1 MAAPNLGQGIDRGN
15 YRRRNGITP
24 PAVQGKA
31 AGAVA
36 QTVFFG
42 TATGPVT
49 HATTGALT
57 GQGSA
62 VVGSAARVGGAV
74 THSTTGALTGPG
86 STATGS
92 AARTRQFATSGTLT
106 GPGSALAGSARHNIP
121 HPATGTLTG
130 PGSSLAGSA
139 ARTRAFATSGALAGQ
154 GAALA
159 GVAARTRAHP
169 TTGVLSGSEAALSGA
184 AARGIPAVS
193 HATTGGLVGAAA
205 VLEGAAARE
214 APQPV
219 LPAGGGGSGP
229 WSKKALR
236 ERDRKLEDERQ
247 ERQSLR
253 ELVARAIEPVK
264 AAEPATVQ
272 VVTTAKGGVS
282 LLPSTGPVVALPE
295 VPQFDAAAVA
305 REVQRALQEA
315 GIAVQR
321 VRQAQARQ
329 AAAEALEAMRRENE
343 RRLRKR
349 RRDEEILLLM

>member
-36 QTVFFG
+36 ETVFFG
-42 TATGPVT
+42 TATASVTHATTGVLVADIGSIVGSAARAGGAVT

-57 GQGSA
+57 GQGSTVA
-62 VVGSAARVGGAV
+62 GTS
-74 THSTTGALTGPG
+74 
-86 STATGS
+86 
-92 AARTRQFATSGTLT
+92 ARTRQFATSGALT
-106 GPGSALAGSARHNIP
+106 GQGSTLAGSARHNIP

-139 ARTRAFATSGALAGQ
+139 ARLRALATS
-154 GAALA
+154 
-159 GVAARTRAHP
+159 
-169 TTGVLSGSEAALSGA
+169 
-184 AARGIPAVS
+184 
-193 HATTGGLVGAAA
+193 GGLVGPGTTLAGSAARVGAA
-205 VLEGAAARE
+205 VTHAATGGLEGPGALIAGE
-214 APQPV
+214 ASRTSPQPV

-229 WSKKALR
+229 WSKKELR
-236 ERDRKLEDERQ
+236 KRDSKLEQERQ
-247 ERQSLR
+247 EREKLR
-253 ELVARAIEPVK
+253 QLVAQAIEPVK
-264 AAEPATVQ
+264 AAAPETVQ
-272 VVTTAKGGVS
+272 VVTSAKGGVS
-282 LLPSTGPVVALPE
+282 LLPSTGPVVAMPE

-329 AAAEALEAMRRENE
+329 AAAEALEAAKRENE